1 MYKYADIVQSLLGVN
16 LYCIS
21 STEFNVG
28 PKTSKKHR
36 ISRDYVSWQRLE
48 RHAEKHPMWKK
59 SFSYLYTR
67 LFRKWAWIIQLI

>member
-1 MYKYADIVQSLLGVN
+1 MYKYADIVQGLLGVN

-28 PKTSKKHR
+28 PKKDR

-59 SFSYLYTR
+59 SF
-67 LFRKWAWIIQLI
+67 

>member
-28 PKTSKKHR
+28 PKTSKKYR

-59 SFSYLYTR
+59 YF
-67 LFRKWAWIIQLI
+67 